1 MLKVEDMKEESYKR
15 IEELK
20 NVINGQKVEQ
30 KEKDRRIKILE
41 DLKKRIEDFEGI
53 KLDINDLIE
62 NIE

>member
-1 MLKVEDMKEESYKR
+1 MFLMKARYYEENLDITPPKNAIVKDMKQEAYKR

-41 DLKKRIEDFEGI
+41 DLKKE
-53 KLDINDLIE
+53 
-62 NIE
+62 